1 MISHSLQP
9 KAPSDENSP
18 LSPLALT
25 HREFA
30 LISEL
35 AHAEFGIELGPG
47 KEQLVAARIGKL
59 MRHLCFSNFRDF
71 YKHLQ
76 ADHTGQ
82 YRIQLIDSLTTNH
95 TSFFREQAHFDFLV
109 NPICS
114 QWASSRP
121 MRIWSAACSS
131 GEEPYTIALIASE
144 HFRARRE
151 ALPHILA
158 SDISTRALET
168 ARNGAYPAQRLQ
180 HAMVPWLRKHLL
192 RGEGHWDGW
201 YRMRPEI
208 IDMVDFQ
215 RINLVQS
222 WPDIG
227 RFDVIFCRNVM
238 IYFSHQTQTQL
249 VNRLAECLQPGG
261 YLFVGHS
268 ETLTGIQH
276 GLQHVQPAIYRKRGA
291 KR

>member
-82 YRIQLIDSLTTNH
+82 YLIQLIDSLTTNH

-144 HFRARRE
+144 LFKARRE

-180 HAMVPWLRKHLL
+180 HATVPWLRKHLL

-227 RFDVIFCRNVM
+227 RFDVIFCRSVM

>member
-144 HFRARRE
+144 HFKARRE

>member
-82 YRIQLIDSLTTNH
+82 YLIQLIDSLTTNH